1 MKGTSFLFAS
11 AGFAV
16 GVFVR
21 SFYILPWEVFAFV
34 TTSVVIIFG
43 AWFFIRRPVYAIT
56 GIMLLAFLTGGVR
69 TAMTPM
75 SLPNAFHKQ
84 LGAEVTLVGTISSA
98 PDIRDTGV
106 RIIISVS
113 KDGEKTRV
121 LANVSRAENVAYGE
135 RVILHGKLEAPKP
148 FATEYGRVFRYDRHL
163 AVKGV
168 FAIMSHATLT
178 KVSPPGGLW
187 AHLYVAL
194 INVKQVFLHALAMA
208 LPEPEASLAGGI
220 VAGGTQ
226 GLGAKLLDDFIRS
239 GLIHVVVLSGYNVMI
254 VADAVLLALSFLSR
268 KWATSIA
275 VIVIGAFVL
284 MAGAGASSIRAGL
297 MAFFALVALAT
308 GRTYDVTR
316 TLLVAVL
323 LMLLWNPLL
332 LTFSLGFDLSVIATL
347 GLILGVPL
355 IEPKLTFIRS
365 AFLREI
371 IASTMSAQVAV
382 VPLLLYVNGLFSLV
396 ALPANI
402 LVLPFV
408 PLAMAMSAT
417 AGAVAFVAPG
427 IASLAGLPAYI
438 ILHYIMSVVHFTAH
452 IPLATFD
459 VPVFSFAWVVGA
471 YALLAFFVRY
481 ITPHKIPLALSAP
494 AEHIQF

>member
-1 MKGTSFLFAS
+1 MKSVGFLFAS
-11 AGFAV
+11 AGFVV
-16 GVFVR
+16 GIFIR
-21 SFYILPWEVFAFV
+21 SFYILPWEASAFV
-34 TTSVVIIFG
+34 ATLAVIIFG
-43 AWFFIRRPVYAIT
+43 AWFFTRRPAYAII
-56 GIMLLAFLTGGVR
+56 GIILLAFFAGGSRV
-69 TAMTPM
+69 AVSPM
-75 SLPNAFHKQ
+75 SLPNVFHKQ
-84 LGAEVTLVGTISSA
+84 LGSEVTLVGIISSA
-98 PDIRDTGV
+98 PDIRDTGT
-106 RIIISVS
+106 RIIVDVS
-113 KDGEKTRV
+113 EDGGKTRI

-135 RVILHGKLEAPKP
+135 RVRLHGKLEAPKP

-168 FAIMSHATLT
+168 FATMSHATLVE
-178 KVSPPGGLW
+178 VSPPSGLW
-187 AHLYVAL
+187 VRLYGSL
-194 INVKQVFLHALAMA
+194 IKVKQIFLNSLAKA

-226 GLGAKLLDDFIRS
+226 GLGTKLLDDFVRS

-254 VADAVLLALSFLSR
+254 VAEVVLLALAFLSR

-275 VIVIGAFVL
+275 VIVIGSFVL

-297 MAFFALVALAT
+297 MAFFALVAIAT

-316 TLLVAVL
+316 ALVVAVL

-332 LTFSLGFDLSVIATL
+332 LAFSLGFDLSVIATL

-382 VPLLLYVNGLFSLV
+382 APLLLYVNGLFSLV

-408 PLAMAMSAT
+408 PLAMAMSAM
-417 AGAVAFVAPG
+417 AGAVAFVAPV
-427 IASLAGLPAYI
+427 IAPLAGLPAYI
-438 ILHYIMSVVHFTAH
+438 ILHYITGVVHFTAH
-452 IPLATFD
+452 IPLATFA
-459 VPVFSFAWVVGA
+459 VPVFSFAWVVA
-471 YALLAFFVRY
+471 FYILLALFVDN
-481 ITPHKIPLALSAP
+481 ITPRKTLLTLPAP
-494 AEHIQF
+494 VEHIQF